1 MDRQAA
7 SKALAKAI
15 AYVDCGRPEVAA
27 EWIEDLLAMFE
38 REGVTPSMVC
48 KRNGWLGPSVS
59 DARPEPVEYD
69 LSDFSRRLGSQL
81 LG

>member
-7 SKALAKAI
+7 NTALAKAI
-15 AYVDCGRPEVAA
+15 AYVNCGKPEVAA

-38 REGVTPSMVC
+38 AEGVTPSMVC
-48 KRNGWLGPSVS
+48 KRNGWLGPSAS
-59 DARPEPVEYD
+59 DDAPD
-69 LSDFSRRLGSQL
+69 MSAASRHFGGL